1 MLLLKESLKSADTGS
16 IKRLPICQCR
26 AKTISLGREMNEK
39 KLDAK
44 ETRFKSASSLNETTI
59 NALYP
64 GLPGKGVRS
73 HAHALVH
80 ASQHWEVRLIVFI
93 NNQLLSTI
101 APGISNHGL
110 EQLTSV
116 THFDE
121 QNME

>member
-1 MLLLKESLKSADTGS
+1 M
-16 IKRLPICQCR
+16 
-26 AKTISLGREMNEK
+26 ISPEFVTY
-39 KLDAK
+39 A
-44 ETRFKSASSLNETTI
+44 
-59 NALYP
+59 

-80 ASQHWEVRLIVFI
+80 ASQHWEVRLIVRLFI
-93 NNQLLSTI
+93 KNQLLFTI

-116 THFDE
+116 THFAE